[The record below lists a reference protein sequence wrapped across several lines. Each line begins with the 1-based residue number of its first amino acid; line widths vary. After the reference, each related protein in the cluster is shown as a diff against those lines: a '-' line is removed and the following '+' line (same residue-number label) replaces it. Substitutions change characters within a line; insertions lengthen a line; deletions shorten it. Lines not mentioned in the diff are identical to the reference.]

1 MTTYNNIYLDSRK
14 KLIAAGVEDAG
25 KYARIL
31 LSSATGKSVETV
43 LRDLNLYT
51 TDEVKNRVEDGTGRL
66 IKGEP
71 LEYITGTSSFYGLEI
86 SVNKNVLIPRPDTEV
101 LVNAAR
107 EILFGNNM
115 NARILDLCTGSGC
128 ISCALASIF
137 PASRIV
143 AVDINEDAL
152 ETCRGNVSR
161 LGYSGQIVCMQAD
174 AMQPP
179 PIGIGA
185 FDIIVCNPPYIETEI
200 IKTLDDSVKKFEPK
214 LALDGGKDGLKFY
227 RSIIKFWRMQL
238 LGGGHLLFEVGEDQA
253 EPVAEML
260 MNAGFTSTEFREDSG
275 GCKRIVIGLL

>member
-14 KLIAAGVEDAG
+14 KLIAAGIEDAG
-25 KYARIL
+25 RYSRIL
-31 LSSATGKSVETV
+31 LAAATGKSVENV

-51 TDEVKNRVEDGTGRL
+51 TDEIKTKVDDGTERI

-71 LEYITGTSSFYGLEI
+71 LEYITGKTSFYGLDFI
-86 SVNKNVLIPRPDTEV
+86 VNKSVLIPRPDTEV

-128 ISCALASIF
+128 ISCALASQF

-143 AVDINEDAL
+143 AVDVNKDAL
-152 ETCRGNVSR
+152 ETCRENVAA
-161 LGYSGQIVCMQAD
+161 LGFGGQIVCMQAD
-174 AMQPP
+174 AMEPP
-179 PIGIGA
+179 PVGIGA
-185 FDIIVCNPPYIETEI
+185 FNMIVSNPPYIETETI
-200 IKTLDDSVKKFEPK
+200 NTLDNSVKGFEPK

-227 RSIIKFWRMQL
+227 RSIIKFWKMQL
-238 LGGGHLLFEVGEDQA
+238 LGGGNILFEVGENQA

-260 MNAGFTSTEFREDSG
+260 MNAGFSSTEFRKDSG
-275 GCKRIVIGLL
+275 GFDRVVIGTL